1 MTQDG
6 LNELRELATE
16 ADELQRKADELDIR
30 ICNLYQYEEDVLD
43 QDAYTMLTKASASMQ
58 EVALG
63 LGRATEEI
71 QKARKFEKALTDF
84 YEGLLKKQDNDEE

>member
-58 EVALG
+58 KAAWR
-63 LGRATEEI
+63 LGRAIEEM
-71 QKARKFEKALTDF
+71 QRAYEYEKALMDY
-84 YEGLLKKQDNDEE
+84 YEGLLNKQDNDEE

>member
-43 QDAYTMLTKASASMQ
+43 QDAYTMLTKATVS
-58 EVALG
+58 L
-63 LGRATEEI
+63 
-71 QKARKFEKALTDF
+71 QKAAWRLGACYRRDAESLRIRKGTD
-84 YEGLLKKQDNDEE
+84 GLLRGTTKQTRQ